1 MDSLDLEVLTRA
13 RDWLHAGH
21 RVMLATVVRTW
32 GSSPRPPGALLALRD
47 DGRAVGS
54 VSGGCIED
62 DLMHRLRRDGLPQQ
76 PQSVSYGVSAD
87 EARRF
92 GLPCGG
98 TLQLVLEPLAGA
110 AALDPLLERLARNE
124 LVTRRLDL
132 ASGHVTLCAGS
143 ADQALHFDG
152 STLISVFGPRY
163 RLLLIGAGQLS
174 ASLARIAGAL
184 DFAVTVC
191 DPREEYSDEW
201 TVPGATLTR
210 DMPDDVVVAMRP
222 DARMAVIAL
231 THDPKLDDLALME
244 ALKTPAFYVA
254 ALGSRRNNDVRR
266 ERLREFD
273 LDEAQIARLHGPA
286 GLYIGSRTPAEIA
299 VSIAAELVAMK
310 NGAAADS
317 LLTRQRR
324 AAPSIL
330 DPLGGRAGP
339 CPAPGVLNVR
349 DAKQALDIAADAL
362 SSCAAGRD

>member
-13 RDWLHAGH
+13 RDWLADGR

-62 DLMHRLRRDGLPQQ
+62 DLIRRLADEGLPAQ
-76 PQSVSYGVSAD
+76 PQVVSYGVGAE

-98 TLQLVLEPLAGA
+98 TMELVLEPLDQPAPLDALLARLAAGELVERRLTLATGAVLLA
-110 AALDPLLERLARNE
+110 AAHPEQGP
-124 LVTRRLDL
+124 
-132 ASGHVTLCAGS
+132 S
-143 ADQALHFDG
+143 FDG
-152 STLISVFGPRY
+152 RTLVSVFGPRY

-174 ASLARIAGAL
+174 AILARMALAL

-191 DPREEYSDEW
+191 DPREEWSEEW
-201 TVPGATLTR
+201 AVPGTTLSR
-210 DMPDDVVVAMRP
+210 EMPDDLVIAMRP

-244 ALKTPAFYVA
+244 ALRTPAFYVA
-254 ALGSRRNNDVRR
+254 ALGSRRNNAVRR

-273 LDEAQIARLHGPA
+273 LDEAQVAALRGPA

-299 VSIAAELVAMK
+299 VSIAAELVAVK
-310 NGAAADS
+310 NGVAPERVLPVAEAKAALEVAAD
-317 LLTRQRR
+317 T
-324 AAPSIL
+324 
-330 DPLGGRAGP
+330 
-339 CPAPGVLNVR
+339 
-349 DAKQALDIAADAL
+349 L
-362 SSCAAGRD
+362 SACRSGA

>member
-1 MDSLDLEVLTRA
+1 MDSLDLEVLVRA
-13 RDWLHAGH
+13 RDWLAAGH

-47 DGRAVGS
+47 DGRAAGS

-62 DLMHRLRRDGLPQQ
+62 DLIYRLNRDGMPTQA
-76 PQSVSYGVSAD
+76 QSVSYGVSAD

-98 TLQLVLEPLAGA
+98 TLQLVLEPLAEA
-110 AALDPLLERLARNE
+110 TALDTLLTRLTRGE
-124 LVTRRLDL
+124 LLTRRLDL
-132 ASGHVTLCAGS
+132 ASGRATLATGH

-152 STLISVFGPRY
+152 DTLISVFGPRY

-174 ASLARIAGAL
+174 ASLARIAGSL

-201 TVPGATLTR
+201 GVPGTTLTR
-210 DMPDDVVVAMRP
+210 DMPDDVVISMQP
-222 DARMAVIAL
+222 DARMAVVAV

-244 ALKTPAFYVA
+244 ALKTPAFYIA
-254 ALGSRRNNDVRR
+254 ALGSRRNNDARR

-273 LDEAQIARLHGPA
+273 LSEAQIDRLRGPA
-286 GLYIGSRTPAEIA
+286 GLYVGSRTPAEIA
-299 VSIAAELVAMK
+299 VSIAAELIAMK

-317 LLTRQRR
+317 L
-324 AAPSIL
+324 
-330 DPLGGRAGP
+330 
-339 CPAPGVLNVR
+339 LNVR
-349 DAKQALDIAADAL
+349 DAKQALDIAADTL
-362 SSCAAGRD
+362 SSCAIASD